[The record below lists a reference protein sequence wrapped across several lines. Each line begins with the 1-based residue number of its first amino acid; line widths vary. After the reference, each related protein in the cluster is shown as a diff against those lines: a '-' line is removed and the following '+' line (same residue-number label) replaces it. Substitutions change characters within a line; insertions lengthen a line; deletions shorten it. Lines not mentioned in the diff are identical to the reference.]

1 MTKLYT
7 TRVAFAVAAIG
18 LILGAAPAVGQQAD
32 VAGRW
37 RLEVT
42 TDQGITHPTVV
53 FAQDGA
59 TLTGDYSSE
68 TLGETSVRGSVEG
81 EIVTWSF
88 SANLQGQDIP
98 VRYRG
103 TLAADGT
110 MSGSIDIA
118 GGMMTGSF
126 TASRSDG

>member
-1 MTKLYT
+1 MAKLYT
-7 TRVAFAVAAIG
+7 TRLAFAVAAIG

-32 VAGRW
+32 VAGQW
-37 RLEVT
+37 QLEVT
-42 TDQGITHPTVV
+42 TDQGITHPTVT

-68 TLGETSVRGSVEG
+68 ALGETSVRGSVEG
-81 EIVTWSF
+81 DTVTWSF
-88 SANLQGQDIP
+88 SAALQGQSIP
-98 VRYRG
+98 VQYRG

-126 TASRSDG
+126 TAMRPNG